1 MSTQGGHLGGI
12 GLDLML
18 ALLASDDQGDLSGS
32 DCLAERHRQAGMDF
46 TLT

>member
-1 MSTQGGHLGGI
+1 MSTRGGHLGGI

-18 ALLASDDQGDLSGS
+18 AFLASDDQGDLSGS
-32 DCLAERHRQAGMDF
+32 GCPAERHRRAGMDF